1 MAGACNAASI
11 MRVIAGR
18 VSVSRTMQEAVMPT
32 TVLYSPDDVR
42 TLAASG
48 QAVLIDVRDR
58 KDFEAGHI
66 PGAVNM
72 PDIFTYLA
80 ETTHEGLQALQQT
93 FATLF
98 GDFGLDGRKTAIV
111 YEDALHTRYGGSCR
125 GYWILRYLGYPR
137 VGILDGGLSAWRQQ
151 GGALVR
157 ETMQPAHTDFPLQVN
172 SQLMAT
178 YEDVRAAL
186 TNPAIRLLD
195 NRDRVEWLG
204 ESSSPYGVDFAPRK
218 GRIPGAVWIEWYDFM
233 TVEDGQATF
242 RTADE
247 IRSLAASRGLKPE
260 DDIII
265 YCFKGARAA
274 NTYVALSAAGFTR
287 LRIYMGSWNE
297 WSRNEALPIEAG
309 LPKAAA
315 PYCGD

>member
-1 MAGACNAASI
+1 M
-11 MRVIAGR
+11 
-18 VSVSRTMQEAVMPT
+18 SRTMQEAVMPT

-42 TLAASG
+42 RLLASG
-48 QAVLIDVRDR
+48 DAVVIDVRDR
-58 KDFEAGHI
+58 KDFDAGHI

-80 ETTHEGLQALQQT
+80 ETTQDGLHMLQQT
-93 FATLF
+93 FASLF
-98 GDFGLDGRKTAIV
+98 ADYGLDGKKTAIV
-111 YEDALHTRYGGSCR
+111 YEDALHTRYGASCR
-125 GYWILRYLGYPR
+125 GYWILSYLGYPA
-137 VGILDGGLSAWRQQ
+137 VGILDGGLSAWRRS
-151 GGALVR
+151 GGALTT
-157 ETMQPAHTDFPLQVN
+157 ETVTPARTTFPLHIN
-172 SQLMAT
+172 AGLMAT

-186 TNPAIRLLD
+186 GSPTVRLLD

-218 GRIPGAVWIEWYDFM
+218 GRMPGAVWIEWYDFM
-233 TVEDGQATF
+233 KVTDNHAAF
-242 RTADE
+242 RSADE
-247 IRSLAASRGLKPE
+247 IRALAASRGLRPD

-274 NTYVALSAAGFTR
+274 NTYVALASAGFSR

-297 WSRNEALPIEAG
+297 WSRNPALPIEDG

-315 PYCGD
+315 PYRERQA